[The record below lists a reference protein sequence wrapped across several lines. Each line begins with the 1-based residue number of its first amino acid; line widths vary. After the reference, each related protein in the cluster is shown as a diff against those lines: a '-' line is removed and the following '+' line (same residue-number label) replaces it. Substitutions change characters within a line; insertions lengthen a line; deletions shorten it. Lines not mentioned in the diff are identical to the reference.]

1 MPVATVRDDGEL
13 VSVLVRSGRED
24 RVRGMAVM
32 VHDQS
37 EVVLI
42 NLIGDFRPEMFNAF
56 MAELDIDAPLLAF
69 R

>member
-1 MPVATVRDDGEL
+1 
-13 VSVLVRSGRED
+13 VSVLVRAGRDD

-32 VHDQS
+32 AQEED

-56 MAELDIDAPLLAF
+56 MAELDIDAPMLAL